1 MSASDAA
8 IERDHVAEKP
18 GPGQPAPKHAPAA
31 AAGSASPVTNKAGRR
46 KGFLFLGALVLIAAA
61 GYGMTRFFAGST
73 EDTDDA
79 YVGGNIV
86 SITARDGGTVL
97 ALKADN
103 TQEVKKGEPLIEL
116 DPAIQ
121 AVAVSAAE
129 ANLGRAVR
137 TFRAN
142 NAAVNEA
149 SAEVTRA
156 TAQLDRATRDL
167 GRRKAA
173 NAGAVSGE
181 EVSHAEDA
189 VVAARAALEV
199 AKAKQQQAASLV
211 QGTDVHDNPGVLSAI
226 AELRRA
232 AINLSHMRIDAPVT
246 GVIAQRSVQL
256 GQRIAPG
263 APLMSIVPLD
273 SLWVDANFR
282 ETQLRN
288 IRVGQPVTIIT
299 DVYGNSISY
308 HGHVLGL
315 AAGSGNAF
323 ALLPPQNASG
333 NWIKIVQRVPV
344 RIALDSAELRANPLR
359 VGLSVTAEV
368 QTRDHSGPFVT
379 GSRPPAGGELPSLDG
394 GKAIE
399 DRIEQIITQN
409 MGN

>member
-1 MSASDAA
+1 
-8 IERDHVAEKP
+8 
-18 GPGQPAPKHAPAA
+18 
-31 AAGSASPVTNKAGRR
+31 
-46 KGFLFLGALVLIAAA
+46 
-61 GYGMTRFFAGST
+61 
-73 EDTDDA
+73 
-79 YVGGNIV
+79 
-86 SITARDGGTVL
+86 L

-103 TQEVKKGEPLIEL
+103 TQEIKKGESLIEL
-116 DPAIQ
+116 DPAVQ
-121 AVAVSAAE
+121 TVAVAAAE

-142 NAAVNEA
+142 TAAVNEA
-149 SAEVTRA
+149 AAEVTRA
-156 TAQLDRATRDL
+156 TADLDRATRDL

-189 VVAARAALEV
+189 VIVARATLEV

-211 QGTDVHDNPGVLSAI
+211 QGTDVHDNPGVLAAI

-232 AINLSHMRIDAPVT
+232 AIDLSHMRIDAPVT

-256 GQRIAPG
+256 GQRVAPG

-282 ETQLRN
+282 ETQLRD
-288 IRVGQPVTIIT
+288 IRVGQPVTITT
-299 DVYGNSISY
+299 DIYGSSVQY
-308 HGHVLGL
+308 RGHVLGV

-344 RIALDSAELRANPLR
+344 RIALDPTELRANPLR
-359 VGLSVTAEV
+359 VGLSVTADV
-368 QTRDHSGPFVT
+368 QTHDRSGPFVT
-379 GSRPPAGGELPSLDG
+379 GITPPAGGELPSLDG

-399 DRIEQIITQN
+399 GRIEHIISQN
-409 MGN
+409 MGS

>member
-1 MSASDAA
+1 MSASNTT
-8 IERDHVAEKP
+8 IERDRVVEKP
-18 GPGQPAPKHAPAA
+18 GLEQPAPKSAPAA
-31 AAGSASPVTNKAGRR
+31 AAGSAPVTNKAGRR
-46 KGFLFLGALVLIAAA
+46 KGFLYLGAIVLIAAV
-61 GYGMTRFFAGST
+61 GYGATRFFAGST
-73 EDTDDA
+73 EETDDA

-137 TFRAN
+137 TYRAN

-156 TAQLDRATRDL
+156 TAELDRATRDL

-189 VVAARAALEV
+189 VIAARAALEV

-211 QGTDVHDNPGVLSAI
+211 QGTDVHDNPGVLSAV

-344 RIALDSAELRANPLR
+344 RIALDPAELRANPLR

-368 QTRDHSGPFVT
+368 ETHDHSGPFVT
-379 GSRPPAGGELPSLDG
+379 GSEPPAGGELPSLDG
-394 GKAIE
+394 GKAIK
-399 DRIEQIITQN
+399 DRIERIISQN
-409 MGN
+409 MGS